1 MIFYRLWGIIRGN
14 NKVFFGVGISDLVG
28 DIWWGCDMGLGIRDG
43 VVLLIIVVK
52 CFLWVVIGLICL

>member
-1 MIFYRLWGIIRGN
+1 M
-14 NKVFFGVGISDLVG
+14 GISDLVG

-43 VVLLIIVVK
+43 VVGVLLIIVVK